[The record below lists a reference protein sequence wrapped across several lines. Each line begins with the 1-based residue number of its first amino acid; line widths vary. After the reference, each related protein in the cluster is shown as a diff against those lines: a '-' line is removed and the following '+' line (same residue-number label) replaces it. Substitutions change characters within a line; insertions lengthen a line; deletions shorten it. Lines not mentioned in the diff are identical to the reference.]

1 MKVDLNKVEEVSK
14 GHGSFAVWREGD
26 IDDLSI
32 IPESQQDLHGR
43 VIFIGTNAS
52 GEIPAWRN
60 FHSTHQGGRDGW
72 LADTIGRNPKL
83 RGAYMTDF
91 FKGDYSIKETGVEVS
106 PEIIQKNLD
115 ILKKEIALFEEDK
128 PILAAFGNKT
138 SKLLTEL
145 GFKVKCLPHY
155 ARIGITREE
164 FSQAIKELSEKL

>member
-1 MKVDLNKVEEVSK
+1 MIDLTKIEEASH
-14 GHGSFAVWREGD
+14 GHGSFAVWRED
-26 IDDLSI
+26 HIDDLSVI
-32 IPESQQDLHGR
+32 KESNKDLRGH

-52 GEIPAWRN
+52 GKIPPWRN
-60 FHSTHQGGRDGW
+60 FHSVHQGGRDGW

-91 FKGDYSIKETGVEVS
+91 FKGDYSVKETGVEVN

-115 ILKKEIALFEEDK
+115 ILKSEIALFEEDK

-145 GFKVKCLPHY
+145 GFKVECLPHY
-155 ARIGITREE
+155 ARIGITKEE
-164 FSQAIKELSEKL
+164 FGQAIENLAKSL